1 MKGQTWSEREEVRKE
16 NWREKRKTCYEK
28 RRNNFNTG
36 QKEQGHH
43 RTRRDRKG
51 QRWAKRTG
59 SWQDEK
65 NRVMAGRGSLED
77 EKNGVI
83 GGRKVQ
89 GHQRTKRTGSL
100 QGEKRQ
106 KESALGKINGVIGGR
121 K

>member
-1 MKGQTWSEREEVRKE
+1 MKGQTWSERGEVRKE
-16 NWREKRKTCYEK
+16 EYWQEKRKTCYEK

-65 NRVMAGRGSLED
+65 NRVIAGQKG
-77 EKNGVI
+77 
-83 GGRKVQ
+83 Q
-89 GHQRTKRTGSL
+89 GHRKTKRTGSL

-106 KESALGKINGVIGGR
+106 KGSARGKNNGVIGGR